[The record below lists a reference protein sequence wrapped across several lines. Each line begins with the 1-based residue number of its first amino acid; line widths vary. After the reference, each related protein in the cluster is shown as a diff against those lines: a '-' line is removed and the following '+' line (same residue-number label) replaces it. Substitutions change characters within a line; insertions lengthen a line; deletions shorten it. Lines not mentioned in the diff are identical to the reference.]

1 MFADDKS
8 IENFQQLFFEFKKYL
23 ELQKEYTKLEL
34 TEKLTILFSTL
45 IMILVLIILGMVAL
59 FYLLFA
65 LAYILEPLVGGLM
78 SSFAIIAGIN
88 VVLIALVI
96 IFRKQLIISPM
107 VNFLAN
113 LFLTETNKE
122 IMNAQT
128 PQKFTLEE
136 IAERKKKL
144 LNEIHAQKKA
154 MTATTREIFA
164 PLAPATNKA
173 DALMRSFNT
182 GMAVF
187 DGVVMGIKI
196 MRKIRAYFRNL
207 R

>member
-1 MFADDKS
+1 
-8 IENFQQLFFEFKKYL
+8 
-23 ELQKEYTKLEL
+23 
-34 TEKLTILFSTL
+34 
-45 IMILVLIILGMVAL
+45 
-59 FYLLFA
+59 
-65 LAYILEPLVGGLM
+65 
-78 SSFAIIAGIN
+78 
-88 VVLIALVI
+88 
-96 IFRKQLIISPM
+96 
-107 VNFLAN
+107 
-113 LFLTETNKE
+113 
-122 IMNAQT
+122 MNAQT

-136 IAERKKKL
+136 IAERKK
-144 LNEIHAQKKA
+144 NEVHAQKKA

>member
-1 MFADDKS
+1 
-8 IENFQQLFFEFKKYL
+8 
-23 ELQKEYTKLEL
+23 
-34 TEKLTILFSTL
+34 
-45 IMILVLIILGMVAL
+45 
-59 FYLLFA
+59 
-65 LAYILEPLVGGLM
+65 
-78 SSFAIIAGIN
+78 
-88 VVLIALVI
+88 
-96 IFRKQLIISPM
+96 
-107 VNFLAN
+107 
-113 LFLTETNKE
+113 
-122 IMNAQT
+122 MNAQT

-164 PLAPATNKA
+164 PLAPATNITREIFAPLAPATNKA
-173 DALMRSFNT
+173 DAIMRSFNT

-196 MRKIRAYFRNL
+196 MRKVRAYFRNL

>member
-1 MFADDKS
+1 
-8 IENFQQLFFEFKKYL
+8 
-23 ELQKEYTKLEL
+23 
-34 TEKLTILFSTL
+34 
-45 IMILVLIILGMVAL
+45 
-59 FYLLFA
+59 
-65 LAYILEPLVGGLM
+65 
-78 SSFAIIAGIN
+78 
-88 VVLIALVI
+88 
-96 IFRKQLIISPM
+96 
-107 VNFLAN
+107 
-113 LFLTETNKE
+113 
-122 IMNAQT
+122 MNAQT

-144 LNEIHAQKKA
+144 LNEIHAQKS

>member
-1 MFADDKS
+1 
-8 IENFQQLFFEFKKYL
+8 
-23 ELQKEYTKLEL
+23 
-34 TEKLTILFSTL
+34 
-45 IMILVLIILGMVAL
+45 
-59 FYLLFA
+59 
-65 LAYILEPLVGGLM
+65 
-78 SSFAIIAGIN
+78 
-88 VVLIALVI
+88 
-96 IFRKQLIISPM
+96 
-107 VNFLAN
+107 
-113 LFLTETNKE
+113 
-122 IMNAQT
+122 MNAQT

-136 IAERKKKL
+136 IAERKKEAFKWDPCS
-144 LNEIHAQKKA
+144 KKA

-196 MRKIRAYFRNL
+196 MRKVRAYFRNL